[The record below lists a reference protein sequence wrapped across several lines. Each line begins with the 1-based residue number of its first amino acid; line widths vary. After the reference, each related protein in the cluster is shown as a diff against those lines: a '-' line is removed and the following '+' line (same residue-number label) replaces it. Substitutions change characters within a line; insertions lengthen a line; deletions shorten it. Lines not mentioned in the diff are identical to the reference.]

1 MDKKKIIAIIVSA
14 VVVIVAVIAVIVA
27 VNQKD
32 DGSQYVDTEVTTIP
46 VTDENGK
53 NVTDK
58 NGDVVTQQVTGS
70 VSGNASANASGN
82 ASGNSSG
89 NAQTGSNSGNNDAKT
104 TTKKKFSIFNKKPT
118 TKKET
123 TTKVTTTRPKKRD
136 INLTVEI
143 PYYNDQATTIA
154 IKYRPKGEKEYKD
167 LEIEDNNIILNQ
179 SPLVLN
185 YVIKDV
191 KDYVDIIVRVDNVD
205 ISNNKIRVEADQKE
219 ATVKIVTGIEVIPV
233 EFE

>member
-46 VTDENGK
+46 VTDESGK

-70 VSGNASANASGN
+70 ASGNASGN
-82 ASGNSSG
+82 ASGGSSG

-104 TTKKKFSIFNKKPT
+104 TTKKKFPIFNKKPT

-191 KDYVDIIVRVDNVD
+191 KDYVDIIVKVDNVD

>member
-70 VSGNASANASGN
+70 ASANASGN

-89 NAQTGSNSGNNDAKT
+89 NAQTGSNSGNNDATT
-104 TTKKKFSIFNKKPT
+104 TTKKKFPIFNKKPT

-136 INLTVEI
+136 INLPVEI

-191 KDYVDIIVRVDNVD
+191 KNYVDIIVRVDNVD

>member
-14 VVVIVAVIAVIVA
+14 VVVIVAVIAVVVA

-32 DGSQYVDTEVTTIP
+32 EGSQYVDTEITTIP
-46 VTDENGK
+46 VTDESGK

-70 VSGNASANASGN
+70 ASGN
-82 ASGNSSG
+82 ASGGSSG
-89 NAQTGSNSGNNDAKT
+89 NAQSGTQTGSNTGNNDATT
-104 TTKKKFSIFNKKPT
+104 TTKKKLSIFNKKPT

-123 TTKVTTTRPKKRD
+123 TTKKVTTTKPKKRD
-136 INLTVEI
+136 INLTVEV

-191 KDYVDIIVRVDNVD
+191 KDYVDIIVRIDDVD

-233 EFE
+233 DFE

>member
-14 VVVIVAVIAVIVA
+14 VVVIVAVIAVVVA

-70 VSGNASANASGN
+70 ASSNASGN
-82 ASGNSSG
+82 VSGNSLG

-104 TTKKKFSIFNKKPT
+104 TTKKKFPIFNKKPT